1 MLAKVHSGAILGI
14 DAYPVEVEIDLSP
27 GLPSFSTVGLPDVSV
42 KESRDR
48 IRAAIRNSGLTFPS
62 KRITVNLA
70 PAAIR
75 KEGAAFDLPMA
86 IGILAAQEQV
96 ERARLGSYLL
106 IGELSLDGQ
115 LRPIKGALPLAVV
128 ARDQGLEGI
137 VLPRENQHE
146 AAVVKGVRV
155 YGLGSLPEVVQF
167 LNGERVEAPAEID
180 VEAVFAESARYEVDL
195 ADVRGQQHVKRA
207 LEVAAAGGHNILLL
221 GPPGAGKT
229 MLARRLPTI
238 LPPLTLEEALVTT
251 KIYSIAGML
260 PPETALLATRPFRSP
275 HHTISDAG
283 LVGGGN
289 IPRPGEVSLAHNG
302 VLFLD
307 ELPEFKRGALE
318 TLRQPLEDGVVT
330 ISRAHTS
337 VTYPAQFMLVAA
349 MNPCPCGYLNDPRR
363 ECLCTPSQIQ
373 HYFSR
378 VSGPLLDRIDIHVE
392 VPPLRFRELVGGEAG
407 EPSSTVAG
415 RVKSARLRQQERF
428 SRSRIFCNAH
438 MGSRHLRRFCQ
449 MGPDAENLLAAAM
462 ERLGLSARG
471 HDRILK
477 VARTIAD
484 LAGSETIAAEHLA
497 EAVQYRS
504 LDRGAVFFRR

>member
-195 ADVRGQQHVKRA
+195 ADVRGQEHVKRA

-238 LPPLTLEEALVTT
+238 LPPPHPGGGASDHQDLQHRRNA
-251 KIYSIAGML
+251 
-260 PPETALLATRPFRSP
+260 ATR
-275 HHTISDAG
+275 DGAAG
-283 LVGGGN
+283 Y
-289 IPRPGEVSLAHNG
+289 PPVSL
-302 VLFLD
+302 
-307 ELPEFKRGALE
+307 P
-318 TLRQPLEDGVVT
+318 
-330 ISRAHTS
+330 SS
-337 VTYPAQFMLVAA
+337 Y
-349 MNPCPCGYLNDPRR
+349 YLGCWLGGRR
-363 ECLCTPSQIQ
+363 EYPSPG
-373 HYFSR
+373 R
-378 VSGPLLDRIDIHVE
+378 G
-392 VPPLRFRELVGGEAG
+392 ELS
-407 EPSSTVAG
+407 P
-415 RVKSARLRQQERF
+415 
-428 SRSRIFCNAH
+428 
-438 MGSRHLRRFCQ
+438 
-449 MGPDAENLLAAAM
+449 
-462 ERLGLSARG
+462 
-471 HDRILK
+471 
-477 VARTIAD
+477 
-484 LAGSETIAAEHLA
+484 
-497 EAVQYRS
+497 
-504 LDRGAVFFRR
+504 